1 MNHLKVLKRKKSC
14 SNKKKNQT
22 YIQTLSATKF
32 QTEAANIEKL
42 KKSIETNLKN

>member
-14 SNKKKNQT
+14 SNKKIRRKNQT
-22 YIQTLSATKF
+22 YIQTLSVTKF

-42 KKSIETNLKN
+42 KKKY